1 MEIHP
6 WRCLTRSNSAM
17 NFYVTGCR
25 DGSQGLFLSKKGLK
39 SMLHAHGGCMVAC
52 TARGGGELILYV
64 VKVLG
69 YYGLARESV
78 SV

>member
-1 MEIHP
+1 
-6 WRCLTRSNSAM
+6 
-17 NFYVTGCR
+17 
-25 DGSQGLFLSKKGLK
+25 
-39 SMLHAHGGCMVAC
+39 MLHAHGGCMVAC
-52 TARGGGELILYV
+52 TARGGGGLILYV